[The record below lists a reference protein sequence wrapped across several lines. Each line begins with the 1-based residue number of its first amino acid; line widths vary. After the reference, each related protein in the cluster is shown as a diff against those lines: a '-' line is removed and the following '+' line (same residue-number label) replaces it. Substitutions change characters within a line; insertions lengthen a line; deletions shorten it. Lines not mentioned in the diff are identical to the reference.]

1 MVRTGL
7 RLGEQTA
14 LSVLELPEPIMAA
27 RYQRFWLPEA
37 IAKGRSARWIYVPRR
52 VLRAIHE
59 YIRVDRRDCIERG
72 RARGLYA
79 DNDPS
84 LIYLD
89 PAETGRRSSS
99 ERPRSAR
106 LEHLTA
112 SERERAVYRGE
123 DGWEPVALWVSEEGS
138 TITRST
144 WKAIFREANLRC
156 ARQEISLAAHAH
168 LLRHT
173 FAVLTLE
180 QLQRGHISA
189 LSELSASQRTHYT
202 RVFGDPLDWVR
213 RRLGHRSVVTT
224 QIYLHALE
232 QLEMETRLKLIPDL
246 WDDPR
251 DPAMIGGSGE
261 DASE

>member
-1 MVRTGL
+1 M
-7 RLGEQTA
+7 
-14 LSVLELPEPIMAA
+14 
-27 RYQRFWLPEA
+27 
-37 IAKGRSARWIYVPRR
+37 
-52 VLRAIHE
+52 
-59 YIRVDRRDCIERG
+59 
-72 RARGLYA
+72 
-79 DNDPS
+79 
-84 LIYLD
+84 
-89 PAETGRRSSS
+89 
-99 ERPRSAR
+99 
-106 LEHLTA
+106 
-112 SERERAVYRGE
+112 
-123 DGWEPVALWVSEEGS
+123 
-138 TITRST
+138 
-144 WKAIFREANLRC
+144 REAGDL
-156 ARQEISLAAHAH
+156 LAAHAH